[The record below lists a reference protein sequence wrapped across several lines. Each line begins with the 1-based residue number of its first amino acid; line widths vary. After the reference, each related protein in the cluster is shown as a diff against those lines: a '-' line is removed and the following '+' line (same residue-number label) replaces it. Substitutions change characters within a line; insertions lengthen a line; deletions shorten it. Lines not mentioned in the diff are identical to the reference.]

1 MRIDFS
7 LNSRAHNM
15 TVIPKLLLTI
25 SCLSFIGC
33 STPRTFSNEAVEST
47 HVSGELININTA
59 TADELTKLPGVGE
72 TLAQKIVEFRT
83 INGAFRR
90 SEHLMLI
97 DGISEKRFRE
107 IKSHI
112 SVE

>member
-15 TVIPKLLLTI
+15 TVIPKLLLTL
-25 SCLSFIGC
+25 SCLFFICC
-33 STPRTFSNEAVEST
+33 SKHRTFTTETAPST
-47 HVSGELININTA
+47 HASAGVVNLNTA
-59 TADELTKLPGVGE
+59 TAEELSKLPGIGE
-72 TLAQKIVEFRT
+72 TIAQKIVEFRAV
-83 INGAFRR
+83 NGAFRR

-107 IKSHI
+107 IKPYI